1 MGTSTSTSTSTSTT
15 SKSMCNYCKSRA
27 CTEGAMCVV
36 KTCVC
41 PTCDER
47 YERSRNKVID
57 IATREKRD
65 NKDRE
70 E

>member
-1 MGTSTSTSTSTSTT
+1 
-15 SKSMCNYCKSRA
+15 MCNYCKSRA

-36 KTCVC
+36 KTWVC